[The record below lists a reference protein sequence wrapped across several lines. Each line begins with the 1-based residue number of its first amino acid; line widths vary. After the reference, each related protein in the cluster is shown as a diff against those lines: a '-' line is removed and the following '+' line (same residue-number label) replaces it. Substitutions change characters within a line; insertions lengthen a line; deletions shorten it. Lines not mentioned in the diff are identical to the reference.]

1 MVLSKILPPGGPIYG
16 YESSSVLSV
25 LLVDKAWQYGCI
37 SLLVPAAIL
46 FHHECCPPSCLAG
59 MDLLKHGES
68 AYPADAWVEQQYMQ
82 DFSMEVRDDWE
93 MLNFWKSFVN
103 GFTYNQVG
111 QTLFYFSSSQVA
123 ILLFLNVAQKSKQ
136 MFQCAFF
143 LCALF
148 YYTNIA
154 SSSQY

>member
-1 MVLSKILPPGGPIYG
+1 MCYNSFVFF
-16 YESSSVLSV
+16 V
-25 LLVDKAWQYGCI
+25 
-37 SLLVPAAIL
+37 
-46 FHHECCPPSCLAG
+46 AG

-111 QTLFYFSSSQVA
+111 KQNNYYLQCKFDLFGGRKKQQQKIVSML
-123 ILLFLNVAQKSKQ
+123 LLFLIYLCLVLSLTLARHRIVFYVTAMGVNLSPLLII
-136 MFQCAFF
+136 FF
-143 LCALF
+143 NQHVSHPTLSPLHNSA
-148 YYTNIA
+148 YEHYV
-154 SSSQY
+154 

>member
-1 MVLSKILPPGGPIYG
+1 MCYNSFVFF
-16 YESSSVLSV
+16 V
-25 LLVDKAWQYGCI
+25 
-37 SLLVPAAIL
+37 
-46 FHHECCPPSCLAG
+46 AG

-111 QTLFYFSSSQVA
+111 KQNNYYLQCKFDLFGGRKKQQQKIVSMLLLFDISVPRALTNTRSSSHR
-123 ILLFLNVAQKSKQ
+123 LLCNSYGCQPLSTPHYF
-136 MFQCAFF
+136 FQSTC
-143 LCALF
+143 
-148 YYTNIA
+148 I
-154 SSSQY
+154 SSNFVTATT

>member
-1 MVLSKILPPGGPIYG
+1 MCYNS
-16 YESSSVLSV
+16 
-25 LLVDKAWQYGCI
+25 LVF
-37 SLLVPAAIL
+37 V
-46 FHHECCPPSCLAG
+46 AG

-111 QTLFYFSSSQVA
+111 KQNNYYLQCKLIYSVVA
-123 ILLFLNVAQKSKQ
+123 EKKTAKIVSMLLLFDIYLCLVLSLTLARHRIVFYVTAMGVNLSPLLII
-136 MFQCAFF
+136 FF
-143 LCALF
+143 NQHVSHPILSPLRNSA
-148 YYTNIA
+148 YEH
-154 SSSQY
+154 